1 MEISCVANGEALS
14 FMSGPD
20 IYALFGNLLDNAIHA
35 ALDMDEDF
43 RTIGLIVK
51 AYSGFVSI
59 SSYNYYNGQVL
70 MDQGMPVTTNPDR
83 NHHGFGT
90 KSIAMIVEKY
100 NGTVEFR
107 AENQVFYVN
116 ILLRPIIDKALL
128 QNDFASF

>member
-1 MEISCVANGEALS
+1 
-14 FMSGPD
+14 
-20 IYALFGNLLDNAIHA
+20 
-35 ALDMDEDF
+35 
-43 RTIGLIVK
+43 
-51 AYSGFVSI
+51 
-59 SSYNYYNGQVL
+59 

-128 QNDFASF
+128 QNDFASFWAGTV